1 MFILFRCSAG
11 GNHGWGNIKR
21 LELIYNALKNK
32 YRFNYK
38 FIVDANLEVKKY
50 LTVKKINFE
59 SVTQINENNI
69 LNKIGPVDFSILELL
84 HCSIKIQKKYN
95 QVNKIEPKTI
105 SKAIDNIK
113 FVNNKE
119 NENEEDLSDDILEKL
134 ELGNSNSKSNIKK

>member
-84 HCSIKIQKKYN
+84 HCSIKIQKKY
-95 QVNKIEPKTI
+95 KKI
-105 SKAIDNIK
+105 SKKLII
-113 FVNNKE
+113 
-119 NENEEDLSDDILEKL
+119 LDDITRGKYISDIL
-134 ELGNSNSKSNIKK
+134 